1 MGRARVQDD
10 NKAQSV
16 PLSLKPRHVEMLEE
30 MEKKK
35 RLNRSKII
43 QRLIVKAYREL
54 KEHNRDISEECDE
67 IIIVEDEEDVTN

>member
-1 MGRARVQDD
+1 MGRARVQDG

-30 MEKKK
+30 MEQKK

-67 IIIVEDEEDVTN
+67 IIIVEDEEDDTD